1 MGAISIGIDVY
12 KRQVMK
18 SILQMESKAEEQK
31 KKSVM
36 NLARLKTS

>member
-1 MGAISIGIDVY
+1 MIEVLQ
-12 KRQVMK
+12 KKFWKVMK

-36 NLARLKTS
+36 NLVRLKIS